1 MKLKNNTRI
10 NSKSL
15 DEYLL
20 YDNVNVDEYDDVFNY
35 EKELEPLK
43 MIIPYINVI
52 IPKQYLV
59 ICLIVIY
66 RRVLRLIIFPGS

>member
-1 MKLKNNTRI
+1 MKLKNSTRI

-20 YDNVNVDEYDDVFNY
+20 YDNVNVDEYHDVFNY

-66 RRVLRLIIFPGS
+66 QRVLRLIIFLES